1 MLRLGGRLMVSDIV
15 LTRPATPAEK
25 KDMALLTGCVSG
37 SLPVEYY
44 AAKVRAAGFE
54 DVETQVETPA
64 ADGEFWFS
72 AALPPL

>member
-25 KDMALLTGCVSG
+25 KDTALLTGCVSG

>member
-25 KDMALLTGCVSG
+25 KDTALLTGCVSG
-37 SLPVEYY
+37 SLPVEFC

-64 ADGEFWFS
+64 GGEFRFS

>member
-1 MLRLGGRLMVSDIV
+1 
-15 LTRPATPAEK
+15 
-25 KDMALLTGCVSG
+25 MALLTGCVSG
-37 SLPVEYY
+37 SLPVEYC

>member
-1 MLRLGGRLMVSDIV
+1 MLRLGGRLMMSDIV

-54 DVETQVETPA
+54 GVETQVEAPA
-64 ADGEFWFS
+64 ADGELWFS
-72 AALPPL
+72 AAIPPL